1 MLYLTTRNQS
11 RSYPAEQ
18 ALSEDRAPDGGCYIP
33 AEMPRFGRQEILAL
47 GERSFAANA
56 AAMINLLFDTELD
69 SWALEFAIGRYPVN
83 LVSISG
89 RATVAETWHN
99 PAWRFT
105 RLVQGVEKAIRQS
118 DQISQ
123 TPTDWLMIGTRIAV
137 LFGIFGELIREG
149 EVSPEDPVDLA
160 LPSGD
165 FSGVMA
171 AWYAR
176 EWGLPIGNIICASN
190 ENPAA
195 WNLLHKGE
203 LKTDAVP
210 VSTETPAC
218 DIAVPGDLERLIFHT
233 LGPQETGRYLRTCAE
248 GANYY
253 LERYQTDQIR
263 KGIQVSVV
271 SASRMEATVSSLWR
285 SSNYI
290 ADPYTAL
297 SYSGLIDCRSRV
309 GMGRHTL
316 ILSEESPAFSLGLLS
331 RCLNMTPGELKKRI
345 DKA

>member
-1 MLYLTTRNQS
+1 MLYITTRNQDQT
-11 RSYPAEQ
+11 YPPER
-18 ALSEDRAPDGGCYIP
+18 ALSEDRSPDGGFYVP
-33 AEMPRFGRQEILAL
+33 ARMPRFDRQQILAL
-47 GERSFAANA
+47 RDRSFAGNVASL
-56 AAMINLLFDTELD
+56 INLLFDTNLD
-69 SWALEFAIGRYPVN
+69 SWAVEFAIGRYPVN

-105 RLVQGVEKAIRQS
+105 RLVQGIEKAIRQS

-123 TPTDWLMIGTRIAV
+123 TPTDWLMIAARTAV
-137 LFGIFGELIREG
+137 LFGIFGQLLREG
-149 EVSPEDPVDLA
+149 EVSFEEPMDVA
-160 LPSGD
+160 VSSGN
-165 FSGVMA
+165 FSGLMA
-171 AWYAR
+171 AWYGR

-203 LKTDAVP
+203 LKTDAIP
-210 VSTETPAC
+210 VRTETPDC
-218 DIAVPGDLERLIFHT
+218 DVAVPLDLERLIFHT
-233 LGPQETGRYLRTCAE
+233 LGPRETERFLQTCAE
-248 GANYY
+248 GSNYY
-253 LERYQTDQIR
+253 LERFDIDRIR

-271 SASRMEATVSSLWR
+271 SAGRMEATVAGIHR

-297 SYSGLIDCRSRV
+297 IYSGLIDCRSRG

-331 RCLNMTPGELKKRI
+331 RCLNMTPGELKKRL